1 MHECTLQSDFAHLH
15 RSSLIN
21 NNQTW
26 QQLLQAYLS
35 VLLLNLQMK
44 CLGRRRRRGICSENG
59 GVLDLRSGI
68 SIEKRYVES
77 VFSFF
82 PAQQKFNTWQKHY
95 TQPIFA
101 PTYRPR
107 RLITTETGHSA
118 NEATNGWTECLQPC
132 CVTYPTVNLQGHI
145 YLNDV
150 DCNRERIGG
159 IHATSYT

>member
-59 GVLDLRSGI
+59 GVLDLRSGV

-82 PAQQKFNTWQKHY
+82 QVQQKFTTWQKNS
-95 TQPIFA
+95 TQPIFV
-101 PTYRPR
+101 PTHRPR
-107 RLITTETGHSA
+107 RVNYYG
-118 NEATNGWTECLQPC
+118 NGSFGKRGYKWVDRVLLPC
-132 CVTYPTVNLQGHI
+132 CVTNPTVNLQVHI

-150 DCNRERIGG
+150 D
-159 IHATSYT
+159 